1 MTTNACTQP
10 GCTGTIQD
18 GYCDVCGSP
27 AAASAAGTPVSAVT
41 GRPGISGAPTAS
53 GACTQPG
60 CSGTVVDGYCDVC
73 GTPAGGSSSAALDPI
88 STASTV
94 SRASNRLASTP
105 LGSAR
110 ATAAGS
116 KLTRKLGTSSTR
128 LRGARLGAGLTHVPP
143 IPAIDA
149 SKAILANPM
158 VPEERR
164 NCPNCGNPVG
174 RSRGDQPGRTDGF
187 CPKCRSPFSFS
198 PKLQDGDLVGGQYL
212 VRGCL
217 AHGGFGWIYMAQD
230 QNVSN
235 RWVVL
240 KGLLNSEDPDAV
252 AAAIAEQQFL
262 ARVEHPLIVEIY
274 NFVTHDGAGYIVMEY
289 VGGTSLKTLLKQR
302 MEANRGQYDAL
313 PIDQA
318 IAYMLEIMP
327 AFSYLHDLGLVY
339 CDFKPD
345 NIIQVGDAVKLI
357 DLGGVRRIDDM
368 DSAIYGT
375 VGFQAPEVAEV
386 GPSVASDIYTLGRTL
401 CVLAFEFR
409 GYQSKYVGTLP
420 PVAEVPLFQQYD
432 SVYRLLLKACAPDP
446 ADRFVSA
453 DEFRVQL
460 LGVLREV
467 VADKQGV
474 KAAQHSTSS
483 LLFGS
488 PGDLA
493 AGLGDQAEPW
503 RRLPSLV
510 TDDSDKMAG
519 WLKTVSVPDPEQRL
533 NLLVDAPESSAQI
546 LLEIAEA
553 ALEIGPARYDM
564 VDTAVSDLLA
574 ADPWEWRAVW
584 MSGLV
589 ALARND
595 AATAQSAF
603 NAVYGQVP
611 GELAPKLALAVSCET
626 SGEYD
631 VAEGLYLTCART
643 DANYIAPSAFGLA
656 AIRSTRGDLDGAVA
670 ALDLVPPT
678 SGSYVR
684 ARRMRAGL
692 LAGSGRGLS
701 ALAEAMSNIESVTID
716 PVDRANLTASIFKT
730 ALDEVLGKGP
740 QPGLKIAGRE
750 AVEPDLRDGLEAA
763 YRELAGHAHSRQE
776 RIALV
781 DLANDVRGWTLR

>member
-1 MTTNACTQP
+1 MTCTQP
-10 GCTGTIQD
+10 GCTGTIVD

-27 AAASAAGTPVSAVT
+27 AAVAATSEGTAGLGAPAAAG
-41 GRPGISGAPTAS
+41 
-53 GACTQPG
+53 ACQQPG

-73 GTPAGGSSSAALDPI
+73 GTPGGAASSTEAAEPI
-88 STASTV
+88 SSPSTV

-110 ATAAGS
+110 AQAAGS
-116 KLTRKLGTSSTR
+116 KLTRRLGTSSTR
-128 LRGARLGAGLTHVPP
+128 LRGARLGAGLTSVPS
-143 IPAIDA
+143 IPPIDA

-164 NCPNCGNPVG
+164 NCPNCGHEVG
-174 RSRGDQPGRTDGF
+174 RARGDQPGRTEGF

-198 PKLQDGDLVGGQYL
+198 PKLKAGDLVGGQYR
-212 VRGCL
+212 VAGCL

-302 MEANRGQYDAL
+302 MQANHGRYDAL
-313 PIDQA
+313 PVDQA
-318 IAYMLEIMP
+318 IAYLLEILP

-357 DLGGVRRIDDM
+357 DLGGVRQIDDM

-375 VGFQAPEVAEV
+375 VGYQAPEVPEV
-386 GPSVASDIYTLGRTL
+386 GTSIASDIYTLGRTL
-401 CVLAFEFR
+401 TVLAMEFR
-409 GYQSKYVGTLP
+409 GYQSTYLSSLP
-420 PVAEVPLFQQYD
+420 PVADIPLFQEFD
-432 SVYRLLLKACAPDP
+432 SFYRLLLKACAKDP

-453 DEFRVQL
+453 DELRVQL

-467 VADKQGV
+467 VAAKLPYG
-474 KAAQHSTSS
+474 AAQHSTSS

-488 PGDLA
+488 PGDHA
-493 AGLGDQAEPW
+493 AGLGETALPW
-503 RRLPSLV
+503 QRLPSLLP
-510 TDDSDKMAG
+510 DESDKMAG
-519 WLKTVSVPDPEQRL
+519 WLKTVSVPDPAKRL
-533 NLLVDAPESSAQI
+533 EVVANAPETTPQV
-546 LLEIAEA
+546 LLEIAQS
-553 ALEIGPARYDM
+553 ALDAGQYDM
-564 VDTAVSDLLA
+564 VDTAVSDLLKQ
-574 ADPWEWRAVW
+574 DPWEWRAVW
-584 MSGLV
+584 MAGLV

-595 AATAQSAF
+595 IPAAQSAF

-611 GELAPKLALAVSCET
+611 GELAPKLALAESCRL

-656 AIRSTRGDLDGAVA
+656 TIRSERGDLDGAVA
-670 ALDLVPPT
+670 ALDLVPAS
-678 SGSYVR
+678 SGAYIR

-692 LAGSGRGLS
+692 LAGSGRGLG
-701 ALAEAMSNIESVTID
+701 ALAEAMGSIDDLTID
-716 PVDRANLTASIFKT
+716 PVDRANLSASVFRT
-730 ALDEVLGKGP
+730 ALDVVLANGP
-740 QPGLKIAGRE
+740 DPQVVISQRPATE
-750 AVEPDLRDGLEAA
+750 SDLREGLESA
-763 YRELAGHAHSRQE
+763 YRELAGHAHSREE

-781 DLANDVRGWTLR
+781 DLANEVRGWTLR

>member
-1 MTTNACTQP
+1 MTTIACTQP
-10 GCTGTIQD
+10 GCSGTIMD

-27 AAASAAGTPVSAVT
+27 APAGAVSPSAVA
-41 GRPGISGAPTAS
+41 GAPEVA
-53 GACTQPG
+53 
-60 CSGTVVDGYCDVC
+60 
-73 GTPAGGSSSAALDPI
+73 TPDAPDPI

-110 ATAAGS
+110 AQAAGS
-116 KLTRKLGTSSTR
+116 KLTRRLGTSSTR
-128 LRGARLGAGLTHVPP
+128 LRGVRLGAGLTHVPP

-158 VPEERR
+158 VPEDRR

-198 PKLQDGDLVGGQYL
+198 PKLKDGDLVGGQYL

-217 AHGGFGWIYMAQD
+217 AHGGFGWIYLAQD
-230 QNVSN
+230 KNVSN

-302 MEANRGQYDAL
+302 MAANHNQYDAL

-318 IAYMLEIMP
+318 IAYLLEIMP

-375 VGFQAPEVAEV
+375 IGFQAPEVAEV

-409 GYQSKYVGTLP
+409 GYQSRYVGSLP
-420 PVAEVPLFQQYD
+420 PISEVPLFQQYD
-432 SVYRLLLKACAPDP
+432 SVYRLLLKACAADP

-467 VADKQGV
+467 VAEKQGV
-474 KAAQHSTSS
+474 KAAQHSASS

-493 AGLGDQAEPW
+493 AGLGDAAAPW
-503 RRLPSLV
+503 QRLPSLA
-510 TDDSDKMAG
+510 TDGSDKMAG
-519 WLKTVSVPDPEQRL
+519 WLKTVSVPDPAQRL
-533 NLLVDAPESSAQI
+533 ELLVNAPESSAQV
-546 LLEIAEA
+546 LLEIALA
-553 ALEIGPARYDM
+553 ALESGQYDM
-564 VDTAVSDLLA
+564 VDTAVADLLA
-574 ADPWEWRAVW
+574 EDPWEWRAVW

-589 ALARND
+589 ALARDD
-595 AATAQSAF
+595 ASTAQSAF

-611 GELAPKLALAVSCET
+611 GELAPKLALAVSCEI

-656 AIRSTRGDLDGAVA
+656 AIRSNRGDLDGAVA
-670 ALDLVPPT
+670 ALDLVPRT
-678 SGSYVR
+678 SGAYVR
-684 ARRMRAGL
+684 ARRQRAGL
-692 LAGSGRGLS
+692 LAGSGRGLA
-701 ALAEAMSNIESVTID
+701 ALAEAMSNIEDLTID
-716 PVDRANLTASIFKT
+716 PVDRANLSASVFQN
-730 ALDEVLGKGP
+730 ALDEVRKSGP
-740 QPGLKIAGRE
+740 EPALRIAGRE
-750 AVEPDLRDGLEAA
+750 ATEPDLRNGLEEA
-763 YRELAGHAHSRQE
+763 YRELAGQAHSRQE

>member
-1 MTTNACTQP
+1 MTTCTQP
-10 GCTGTIQD
+10 GCTGTIVD

-27 AAASAAGTPVSAVT
+27 AAPSQAATSQA
-41 GRPGISGAPTAS
+41 APSQAAAPAT

-60 CSGTVVDGYCDVC
+60 CTGTYVDGYCDVC
-73 GTPAGGSSSAALDPI
+73 GSPASSTPSAAAADPDPL
-88 STASTV
+88 SSVSTV

-110 ATAAGS
+110 AAQAGS

-128 LRGARLGAGLTHVPP
+128 LRGARLGAGLTHVPS

-158 VPEERR
+158 VPEDRR

-174 RSRGDQPGRTDGF
+174 RSRDGQPGRTEGF
-187 CPKCRSPFSFS
+187 CPHCRSRYSFS
-198 PKLQDGDLVGGQYL
+198 PKLKAGDLVGGQYE

-217 AHGGFGWIYMAQD
+217 AHGGFGWIYLAQD
-230 QNVSN
+230 RNVSD

-302 MEANRGQYDAL
+302 MTANNGQYDAL

-318 IAYMLEIMP
+318 IAYLLEILP

-357 DLGGVRRIDDM
+357 DLGGVRRIDDL

-386 GPSVASDIYTLGRTL
+386 GPSVASDIFTLGRTL
-401 CVLAFEFR
+401 CVLAMEFR
-409 GYQSKYVGTLP
+409 GYQGRYVDSLP
-420 PVAEVPLFQQYD
+420 PVAEVPLFQKYD
-432 SVYRLLLKACAPDP
+432 SVYRLLAKACAKDP
-446 ADRFVSA
+446 ADRFQSA

-467 VADKQGV
+467 VADKQGT
-474 KAAQHSTSS
+474 KAAQHSASS
-483 LLFGS
+483 LLFGT
-488 PGDLA
+488 PGDKST
-493 AGLGDQAEPW
+493 GLGDTVEPW
-503 RRLPSLV
+503 QQLPSLAP
-510 TDDSDKMAG
+510 DESDKMAG
-519 WLKTVSVPDPEQRL
+519 WLKTVSVPDPAKRL
-533 NLLVDAPESSAQI
+533 ELLIDAPEQSAQT
-546 LLEIAEA
+546 LLEVAEA
-553 ALEIGPARYDM
+553 ALEVGPERYDM
-564 VDTAVSDLLA
+564 VDTAVADLLN

-584 MSGLV
+584 MAGLV
-589 ALARND
+589 ALARGD
-595 AATAQSAF
+595 SAAAQSAF

-611 GELAPKLALAVSCET
+611 GELGPKLALAIACEH

-656 AIRSTRGDLDGAVA
+656 TIRTSRNDLDGALG
-670 ALDLVPPT
+670 ALDLVPRT
-678 SGSYVR
+678 SGAYVR
-684 ARRMRAGL
+684 ARRQRAGL
-692 LAGSGRGLS
+692 LAGSGRGLP
-701 ALAEAMSNIESVTID
+701 ALAQAMDSITALTID
-716 PVDRANLTASIFKT
+716 PVDRANLAADVFRT
-730 ALDEVLGKGP
+730 ALAEVQQSGP
-740 QPGLKIAGRE
+740 QEALRIDGRAATE
-750 AVEPDLRDGLEAA
+750 SALRDGLEAT
-763 YRELAGHAHSRQE
+763 YRLLADQAESRPE

-781 DLANDVRGWTLR
+781 DQANEVRGWTLR

>member
-1 MTTNACTQP
+1 MTTCTQP
-10 GCTGTIQD
+10 GCTGSIVD

-27 AAASAAGTPVSAVT
+27 AAPSQAASAPAA
-41 GRPGISGAPTAS
+41 

-60 CSGTVVDGYCDVC
+60 CTGTYVDGYCDVC
-73 GTPAGGSSSAALDPI
+73 GSPASSSPSAAAADPDPI
-88 STASTV
+88 SSVSTV

-110 ATAAGS
+110 AAQAGS

-128 LRGARLGAGLTHVPP
+128 LRGARLGAGLTHVPS

-158 VPEERR
+158 VPEDRR
-164 NCPNCGNPVG
+164 NCPTCGNAVG
-174 RSRGDQPGRTDGF
+174 RSRDGQPGRTEGF
-187 CPKCRSPFSFS
+187 CPHCRSRYSFS
-198 PKLQDGDLVGGQYL
+198 PKLKAGDLVGGQYE

-230 QNVSN
+230 RNVSS

-302 MEANRGQYDAL
+302 MTANNGQYDAL

-318 IAYMLEIMP
+318 IAYLLEILP

-357 DLGGVRRIDDM
+357 DLGGVRRIDDL

-386 GPSVASDIYTLGRTL
+386 GPSVASDIFTLGRTL
-401 CVLAFEFR
+401 CVLAMEFR
-409 GYQSKYVGTLP
+409 GYQGRYVDSLP
-420 PVAEVPLFQQYD
+420 PVAEVPLFQKYD
-432 SVYRLLLKACAPDP
+432 SVYRLLAKACAKDP
-446 ADRFVSA
+446 ADRFQSA

-467 VADKQGV
+467 VADKQGT
-474 KAAQHSTSS
+474 KAAQHSASS
-483 LLFGS
+483 LLFGT
-488 PGDLA
+488 PGDKST
-493 AGLGDQAEPW
+493 GLGDTVVEPW
-503 RRLPSLV
+503 QQLPSLAP
-510 TDDSDKMAG
+510 DESDKMAG
-519 WLKTVSVPDPEQRL
+519 WLKTVSVPDAAKRL
-533 NLLVDAPESSAQI
+533 ELLIDAPEQSAQT
-546 LLEIAEA
+546 LLEVAEA
-553 ALEIGPARYDM
+553 ALEVGPERYDM
-564 VDTAVSDLLA
+564 VDTAVADLLN

-584 MSGLV
+584 MAGLV
-589 ALARND
+589 ALARGD
-595 AATAQSAF
+595 SAAAQSAF

-611 GELAPKLALAVSCET
+611 GELGPKLALAIACEQ

-656 AIRSTRGDLDGAVA
+656 TIRTSRNDLDGALG
-670 ALDLVPPT
+670 ALDLVPRT
-678 SGSYVR
+678 SGAYVR
-684 ARRMRAGL
+684 ARRQRAGL
-692 LAGSGRGLS
+692 LAGSGRGLP
-701 ALAEAMSNIESVTID
+701 ALAQAMDSITALTID
-716 PVDRANLTASIFKT
+716 PVDRANLAADVFRT
-730 ALDEVLGKGP
+730 ALAEVQQSGP
-740 QPGLKIAGRE
+740 QEALRIDGRAATE
-750 AVEPDLRDGLEAA
+750 SALRDGLEAT
-763 YRELAGHAHSRQE
+763 YRLLADQAETRPE

-781 DLANDVRGWTLR
+781 DQANEVRGWTLR

>member
-1 MTTNACTQP
+1 
-10 GCTGTIQD
+10 
-18 GYCDVCGSP
+18 VCGSP
-27 AAASAAGTPVSAVT
+27 AAHSTSAPD
-41 GRPGISGAPTAS
+41 P
-53 GACTQPG
+53 
-60 CSGTVVDGYCDVC
+60 
-73 GTPAGGSSSAALDPI
+73 DPI
-88 STASTV
+88 SSVSTV

-110 ATAAGS
+110 AQQAGS

-128 LRGARLGAGLTHVPP
+128 LRGARLGAGLTHVPS

-158 VPEERR
+158 VPENRR
-164 NCPNCGNPVG
+164 NCPSCGHEVG
-174 RSRGDQPGRTDGF
+174 RSRNGQPGRTEGF
-187 CPKCRSPFSFS
+187 CPNCRSRYSFS
-198 PKLQDGDLVGGQYL
+198 PKLKDGDLVGGQYL

-217 AHGGFGWIYMAQD
+217 AHGGFGWIYLAQD
-230 QNVSN
+230 QNVSD

-302 MEANRGQYDAL
+302 MAANNGQYDAL

-318 IAYMLEIMP
+318 IAYLLEILP

-357 DLGGVRRIDDM
+357 DLGGVRRIDDL

-375 VGFQAPEVAEV
+375 VGFQAPEVADV

-401 CVLAFEFR
+401 CVLAMEFR
-409 GYQSKYVGTLP
+409 GYQSRYVASLP
-420 PVAEVPLFQQYD
+420 PVAEVPLFQKYD
-432 SVYRLLLKACAPDP
+432 SVYRLLAKACAPDP
-446 ADRFVSA
+446 ADRFQSA

-467 VADKQGV
+467 VADRQGV
-474 KAAQHSTSS
+474 KAAQHSASS

-488 PGDLA
+488 PGA
-493 AGLGDQAEPW
+493 KVAGLGHDAPW
-503 RRLPSLV
+503 QQLPSLEP
-510 TDDSDKMAG
+510 DEGDKMAG
-519 WLKTVSVPDPEQRL
+519 WLKTVSVPDPAERL
-533 NLLVDAPESSAQI
+533 ELLVNAPEQSAQT
-546 LLEIAEA
+546 LLEVAEA
-553 ALEIGPARYDM
+553 ALEVGPDRYDM
-564 VDTAVSDLLA
+564 VDTAVNDLLS

-589 ALARND
+589 ALARGNSV
-595 AATAQSAF
+595 AAQSAF

-611 GELAPKLALAVSCET
+611 GELAPKLALAVACEH
-626 SGEYD
+626 SGEFD

-643 DANYIAPSAFGLA
+643 DANYIAPSAFGLTN
-656 AIRSTRGDLDGAVA
+656 IRTSRNDLDGAIG
-670 ALDLVPPT
+670 ALELVPPT
-678 SGSYVR
+678 SGAYVR
-684 ARRMRAGL
+684 ARRQRAGV
-692 LAGSGRGLS
+692 LAGSGRGLP
-701 ALAEAMSNIESVTID
+701 ALAEAMNSIATLTID
-716 PVDRANLTASIFKT
+716 PVDRANLAADVFRT
-730 ALDEVLGKGP
+730 ALTEVQKAGP
-740 QPGLKIAGRE
+740 QEALRIDGRAATE
-750 AVEPDLRDGLEAA
+750 TSLRDGLEAT
-763 YRELAGHAHSRQE
+763 YRLLADQARSRPE

-781 DLANDVRGWTLR
+781 DQANEVRGWTLR

>member
-1 MTTNACTQP
+1 MTTIACTQP
-10 GCTGTIQD
+10 GCSGTIMD

-27 AAASAAGTPVSAVT
+27 APAGAVSPSAVA
-41 GRPGISGAPTAS
+41 GAPEVA
-53 GACTQPG
+53 
-60 CSGTVVDGYCDVC
+60 
-73 GTPAGGSSSAALDPI
+73 TPDAPDPI

-110 ATAAGS
+110 AQAAGS
-116 KLTRKLGTSSTR
+116 KLTRRLGTSSTR

-158 VPEERR
+158 VPEDRR

-198 PKLQDGDLVGGQYL
+198 PKLKDGDLVGGQYQ

-217 AHGGFGWIYMAQD
+217 AHGGFGWIYLAQD
-230 QNVSN
+230 KNVSN

-302 MEANRGQYDAL
+302 MAANHNQYDAL

-318 IAYMLEIMP
+318 IAYLLEIMP

-409 GYQSKYVGTLP
+409 GYQSRYVGSLP
-420 PVAEVPLFQQYD
+420 PISEVPLFQQYD
-432 SVYRLLLKACAPDP
+432 SVYRLLLKACAADP

-453 DEFRVQL
+453 DELRVQL

-467 VADKQGV
+467 VAEKQGV
-474 KAAQHSTSS
+474 KAAQHSASS

-493 AGLGDQAEPW
+493 AGLGDAAAPW
-503 RRLPSLV
+503 QRLPSLA
-510 TDDSDKMAG
+510 TDGSDKMAG
-519 WLKTVSVPDPEQRL
+519 WLKTVSVPDPAQRL
-533 NLLVDAPESSAQI
+533 ELLVNAPESSAQV
-546 LLEIAEA
+546 LLEIALA
-553 ALEIGPARYDM
+553 ALESGQYDM
-564 VDTAVSDLLA
+564 VDTAVADLLA
-574 ADPWEWRAVW
+574 EDPWEWRAVW

-589 ALARND
+589 ALARDD
-595 AATAQSAF
+595 ASTAQSAF

-611 GELAPKLALAVSCET
+611 GELAPKLALAVSCEI

-656 AIRSTRGDLDGAVA
+656 AIRSNRGDLDGAVA
-670 ALDLVPPT
+670 ALDLVPRT
-678 SGSYVR
+678 SGAYVR
-684 ARRMRAGL
+684 ARRQRAGL
-692 LAGSGRGLS
+692 LAGSGRGLA
-701 ALAEAMSNIESVTID
+701 ALAEAMSNIEDLTID
-716 PVDRANLTASIFKT
+716 PVDRANLSASVFQN
-730 ALDEVLGKGP
+730 ALDEVRKSGP
-740 QPGLKIAGRE
+740 EPALRIAGRE
-750 AVEPDLRDGLEAA
+750 ATEPDLRNGLEEA
-763 YRELAGHAHSRQE
+763 YRELAGQAHSRQE

>member
-1 MTTNACTQP
+1 MTTIACTQP
-10 GCTGTIQD
+10 GCSGTIMD

-27 AAASAAGTPVSAVT
+27 APAGAVSPSAVA
-41 GRPGISGAPTAS
+41 GAPEVA
-53 GACTQPG
+53 
-60 CSGTVVDGYCDVC
+60 
-73 GTPAGGSSSAALDPI
+73 TPDAPDPI

-110 ATAAGS
+110 AQAAGS
-116 KLTRKLGTSSTR
+116 KLTRRLGTSSTR

-158 VPEERR
+158 VPEDRR

-198 PKLQDGDLVGGQYL
+198 PKLKDGDLVGGQYL

-217 AHGGFGWIYMAQD
+217 AHGGFGWIYLAQD
-230 QNVSN
+230 KNVSN

-302 MEANRGQYDAL
+302 MAANHNQYDAL

-318 IAYMLEIMP
+318 IAYLLEIMP

-375 VGFQAPEVAEV
+375 IGFQAPEVAEA

-409 GYQSKYVGTLP
+409 GYQSRYVGSLP
-420 PVAEVPLFQQYD
+420 SISEVPLFQQYD
-432 SVYRLLLKACAPDP
+432 SVYRLLLKACAADP

-467 VADKQGV
+467 VAEKQGV
-474 KAAQHSTSS
+474 KAAQHSASS

-493 AGLGDQAEPW
+493 AGLGDAAAPW
-503 RRLPSLV
+503 QRLPSLA
-510 TDDSDKMAG
+510 TDGSDKMAG
-519 WLKTVSVPDPEQRL
+519 WLKTVSVPDPAQRL
-533 NLLVDAPESSAQI
+533 ELLVNAPESSAQV
-546 LLEIAEA
+546 LLEIALA
-553 ALEIGPARYDM
+553 ALESGQYDM
-564 VDTAVSDLLA
+564 VDTAVADLLA
-574 ADPWEWRAVW
+574 EDPWEWRAVW

-589 ALARND
+589 ALARDD
-595 AATAQSAF
+595 ASTAQSAF

-611 GELAPKLALAVSCET
+611 GELAPKLALAVSCEI

-656 AIRSTRGDLDGAVA
+656 AIRSNRGDLDGAVA
-670 ALDLVPPT
+670 ALDLVPRT
-678 SGSYVR
+678 SGAYVR
-684 ARRMRAGL
+684 ARRQRAGL
-692 LAGSGRGLS
+692 LAGSGRGLA
-701 ALAEAMSNIESVTID
+701 ALAEAMSNIEDLTID
-716 PVDRANLTASIFKT
+716 PVDRANLSASVFQN
-730 ALDEVLGKGP
+730 ALDEVRKSGP
-740 QPGLKIAGRE
+740 EPALRIAGRE
-750 AVEPDLRDGLEAA
+750 ATEPDLRNGLEEA
-763 YRELAGHAHSRQE
+763 YRELAGQAHSRQE